1 MATSITRIRGDLTL
15 GEKLVQIPY
24 GLLFTVAV
32 TASIGFAMLYSA
44 AGGSWEPWAS
54 RQVVRF
60 GVGMALLLCVAVI
73 DIRFWFRIAY
83 VFYGVALVLIAMVL
97 SMNALSIGFR
107 VYLRGKKKW

>member
-83 VFYGVALVLIAMVL
+83 VFYGVALVLLVAAG
-97 SMNALSIGFR
+97 NGDFGFSEAFR
-107 VYLRGKKKW
+107 FLE